1 MGDGSSPRPPHP
13 AGEGGFG
20 EGGGRLDDP
29 PFSAPHPQL
38 AACRCGG
45 AASHPS
51 PLSQSYIP
59 RWYPTPPLPPSPPP
73 RGGRCCGPPGS
84 IPVFIPVFPL
94 PPRPAAAAA
103 ALGAVRAEAGG
114 GDAGRGKCWGALAQ
128 PLETPPRLL
137 PGLLGPCGLGSP
149 GPPWIYPGHV
159 PPFPLSQVR
168 SEHQNLWGVPFCPE
182 RWGDWGSP
190 PGFGVQPHPVFW
202 GALGWGPFAAA
213 SPKRS
218 VTVTGRGWEG
228 PFGVRGPG
236 GRLGPPPRAA
246 AARRRPPGSG

>member
-1 MGDGSSPRPPHP
+1 MAAAPGRRIPQGRGDLGRVGGGWMTPPFPHPTPSWLHAGVGGLHPTRPPFPRPTSLGGTRPHP
-13 AGEGGFG
+13 SPHPHPRGGEMLRPPRIHPGFHPGFPSPPPPCGCRSGAGRG
-20 EGGGRLDDP
+20 EGGG
-29 PFSAPHPQL
+29 
-38 AACRCGG
+38 
-45 AASHPS
+45 
-51 PLSQSYIP
+51 
-59 RWYPTPPLPPSPPP
+59 
-73 RGGRCCGPPGS
+73 
-84 IPVFIPVFPL
+84 
-94 PPRPAAAAA
+94 
-103 ALGAVRAEAGG
+103 GG

-149 GPPWIYPGHV
+149 GPPWIYPGHA

-246 AARRRPPGSG
+246 AARRRPPR